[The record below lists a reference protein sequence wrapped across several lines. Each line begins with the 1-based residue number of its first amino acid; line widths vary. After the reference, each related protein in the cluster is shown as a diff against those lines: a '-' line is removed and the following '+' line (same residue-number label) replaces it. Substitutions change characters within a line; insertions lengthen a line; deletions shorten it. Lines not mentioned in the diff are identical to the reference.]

1 MIPCAKD
8 GGITGSYKGEQFC
21 TDGSSGRGAGDW
33 QLPVRSRTY
42 PTGNDG
48 KCDRVVA
55 GDQNGKVAPA
65 VSARFFAAGDPTS

>member
-1 MIPCAKD
+1 LYRRLKR
-8 GGITGSYKGEQFC
+8 TWR
-21 TDGSSGRGAGDW
+21 GRLAT
-33 QLPVRSRTY
+33 SREESDVS